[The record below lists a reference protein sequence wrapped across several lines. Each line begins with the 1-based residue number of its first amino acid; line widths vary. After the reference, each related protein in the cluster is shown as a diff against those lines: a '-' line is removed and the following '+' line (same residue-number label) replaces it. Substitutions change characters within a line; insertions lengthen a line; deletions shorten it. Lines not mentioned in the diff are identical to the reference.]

1 MIVQDTH
8 FRLQGSL
15 ILLLH
20 VFPFFFEFES
30 CNKFMKVYSL
40 FSFNVNVQF
49 IIGSHAIF
57 VLGVDSWDCCSLCEP
72 SRACLP
78 ARACVFV
85 CVCFS
90 YLFSIFEKKTIIDSN
105 WFAFK
110 RCVTNVFLFL
120 PLLRK
125 LHKTSTSKL
134 IFDIRPKLPAL
145 HISWRRQSIFK

>member
-1 MIVQDTH
+1 MF
-8 FRLQGSL
+8 FRSSSNLSPVINL
-15 ILLLH
+15 WKFTVCFLLTLMCNLLLG
-20 VFPFFFEFES
+20 V
-30 CNKFMKVYSL
+30 MR
-40 FSFNVNVQF
+40 FS
-49 IIGSHAIF
+49 SW
-57 VLGVDSWDCCSLCEP
+57 VLTHEIVVHCVSRVEP
-72 SRACLP
+72 VCLP
-78 ARACVFV
+78 EHV
-85 CVCFS
+85 CLCASAFLIYFQFS
-90 YLFSIFEKKTIIDSN
+90 EKKTIIDSN